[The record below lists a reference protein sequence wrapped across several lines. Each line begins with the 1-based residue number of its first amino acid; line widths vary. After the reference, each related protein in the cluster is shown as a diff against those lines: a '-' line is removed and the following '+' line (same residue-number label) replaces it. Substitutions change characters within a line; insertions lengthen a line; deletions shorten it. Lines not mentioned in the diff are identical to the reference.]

1 MESAL
6 FSGLQGLFLG
16 VANLG
21 LGQVIMILVGSALL
35 YLGIKKGYEPLLL
48 VPIGFGAILVNI
60 PLADMMGEEGFLRFF
75 YDAGVLTEVFPLLI
89 FIGIGAMTDFQPLL
103 ENPKIILLGA
113 AGQFG
118 IFLTLLLALALGF
131 DKLDAVAVAII
142 GACDGPTAIYV
153 SSKFAP
159 HLLGAMIDFG
169 PVLANPIVLL
179 FGAAGQFGIFLTL
192 FLALWLGFLRQEAV
206 SIAVIGACDGPTAI
220 FVTSRYAPAL
230 LPAVSI
236 AAYSYMSLVPLI
248 QPPIMRLLTTDRE
261 RKIVMG
267 VVKQPVS
274 KTTKILFPIVVTIFA
289 SILAPKGAP
298 LIGTVMLGN
307 LMKESGVV
315 DRLKSASENEIAN
328 IVTLL
333 LGLCIGATMEAD
345 KFLRAQTLLILGL
358 GFVAISLDTAVGVLF
373 GKLMCF
379 LTGGKINP
387 LIGAAGI
394 SAFPMSARVVQAEGQ
409 KYNKKNYL
417 LMHAMS
423 ANAGGQIGSVIAAA
437 VMLSVLQG
445 MGIIGG

>member
-6 FSGLQGLFLG
+6 VSGIQGLFAG
-16 VANLG
+16 VVSITIWQIVML
-21 LGQVIMILVGSALL
+21 VIASVLL

-60 PLADMMGEEGFLRFF
+60 PLADMMGKDGFLRFC

-89 FIGIGAMTDFQPLL
+89 FIGIGSMTDFQPLL
-103 ENPKIILLGA
+103 QNPKIILLGA

-159 HLLGAMIDFG
+159 HMLGA
-169 PVLANPIVLL
+169 
-179 FGAAGQFGIFLTL
+179 
-192 FLALWLGFLRQEAV
+192 V
-206 SIAVIGACDGPTAI
+206 SV
-220 FVTSRYAPAL
+220 
-230 LPAVSI
+230 
-236 AAYSYMSLVPLI
+236 AAYSYMALVPLI
-248 QPPIMRLLTTDRE
+248 QPPIMRALTTEKE
-261 RKIVMG
+261 RQIVMG
-267 VVKQPVS
+267 AAKLEPIS
-274 KTTKILFPIVVTIFA
+274 KTTKIVFPIAVTIFA

-298 LIGTVMLGN
+298 LIGTIMLGN
-307 LMKESGVV
+307 LLRESGVV
-315 DRLKSASENEIAN
+315 ERLKSASENEIAN

-345 KFLRAQTLLILGL
+345 KFLKAQTLLILGL
-358 GFVAISLDTAVGVLF
+358 GFIAISLDTVVGLLF
-373 GKLMCF
+373 GKLMCVM
-379 LTGGKINP
+379 TGGKVNP

-394 SAFPMSARVVQAEGQ
+394 SAFPMAARVVQAQGQ
-409 KYNKKNYL
+409 KYNKKSYL

-445 MGIIGG
+445 MGIVGR

>member
-6 FSGLQGLFLG
+6 VSGLQGLFLG
-16 VANLG
+16 VTNLRPEHVVMLLIASG
-21 LGQVIMILVGSALL
+21 LL

-60 PLADMMGEEGFLRFF
+60 PLADMMGKEGFLRFF
-75 YDAGVLTEVFPLLI
+75 YDVGVLTEIFPLLI

-159 HLLGAMIDFG
+159 HMLGA
-169 PVLANPIVLL
+169 
-179 FGAAGQFGIFLTL
+179 
-192 FLALWLGFLRQEAV
+192 V
-206 SIAVIGACDGPTAI
+206 SV
-220 FVTSRYAPAL
+220 
-230 LPAVSI
+230 

-248 QPPIMRLLTTDRE
+248 QPPIMRALTTEKE
-261 RKIVMG
+261 RQIIMG
-267 VVKQPVS
+267 AVRQPVS

-345 KFLRAQTLLILGL
+345 KFLRGQTLLILAL
-358 GFVAISLDTAVGVLF
+358 GFIAISLDTAVGIMF
-373 GKLMCF
+373 GKLMCL

-394 SAFPMSARVVQAEGQ
+394 SAFPMSARVVQVEGQ

-445 MGIIGG
+445 MGIVGG